1 MQWCG
6 EEGKVFQNRIFNLFL
21 ESQSA
26 FGLNNK
32 HNIKKIQTAISR
44 KSNPGGKVGFAGTDR
59 DKQHKSSPRLRQ
71 PAVCDS
77 GRG

>member
-6 EEGKVFQNRIFNLFL
+6 KVGEVSRDRIFNLFL
-21 ESQSA
+21 ESKSA
-26 FGLNNK
+26 FGYDK
-32 HNIKKIQTAISR
+32 HIITEIQTTISR
-44 KSNPGGKVGFAGTDR
+44 KSNPRGEVGFAGTNR